1 MKGSLAIAVYA
12 AATSEISCV
21 NRARLPITHSPT
33 LRLFISSTERSPIG
47 RQLGDVMQRTCNI
60 RDPRRVLIHVV
71 QYAPFHAHR
80 SSIVHASAV
89 ELGQS
94 DIL

>member
-1 MKGSLAIAVYA
+1 MKGSLAIAIHA

-21 NRARLPITHSPT
+21 NGARTDYALPDASIIYLIDRTVT
-33 LRLFISSTERSPIG
+33 VA

-60 RDPRRVLIHVV
+60 RDPRRVLAYVV

-94 DIL
+94 DFL